1 VNDDLLLQAFEQYR
15 DTAAQ
20 PKFTR
25 RIAINIADVCGET
38 PKYVTLRLERLG
50 KIKTGAW
57 DWFVRN
63 GGITLKQII
72 EVRTERETES
82 RSVKVASA

>member
-1 VNDDLLLQAFEQYR
+1 MNDDLLLQAFEQYR
-15 DTAAQ
+15 QRTER

-50 KIKTGAW
+50 KLKPGAW
-57 DWFVRN
+57 DWFERN

-72 EVRTERETES
+72 EVRTGREAVS
-82 RSVKVASA
+82 Q